1 MTGGRDHETGADRP
15 RVNVIQREAA
25 EAFVTVR
32 RNRRSGRCEFMS
44 TGGDTMD
51 TPKVFESEY
60 RFCLILWKHE
70 PINSTKLAGI
80 CKEEL
85 GWSRTTT
92 FTVIRRLSDRGVVK
106 NENATVT
113 SLISKED
120 VQVAQMDEMME
131 KVFEGS
137 LPAFVAAFARR
148 QELSEEEVKEILRI
162 IEK

>member
-1 MTGGRDHETGADRP
+1 
-15 RVNVIQREAA
+15 
-25 EAFVTVR
+25 
-32 RNRRSGRCEFMS
+32 
-44 TGGDTMD
+44 MD

-60 RFCLILWKHE
+60 RFCLILWRYE
-70 PINSTKLAGI
+70 PINSTKLARI

-120 VQVAQMDEMME
+120 IQVAQMDEMME
-131 KVFEGS
+131 KTFEGS
-137 LPAFVAAFARR
+137 LPAFIAAFARR
-148 QELSEEEVKEILRI
+148 QELSEEEVQEILRI